1 MIGLTGTTRS
11 LRSDITFA
19 FALALA
25 CYLAWLLREVLVLL
39 YVSALFAVV
48 LRPMVMFFSHLRI
61 GRFRPFKS
69 TAIFLILFLVVGG
82 LIVFASLALP
92 PVIRDLQQFAKEM
105 PFRLPGFLYKLKHV
119 PFVSDINTED
129 LSSKIQAIVGQ
140 GATYVL
146 ISLKN
151 WASGLFTIIMGLILT
166 VYFTLESDVAYRW
179 V

>member
-1 MIGLTGTTRS
+1 MTGLTGHSRS

-25 CYLAWLLREVLVLL
+25 CYLAWLLRDVLILL

-48 LRPMVMFFSHLRI
+48 LRPMVQFISDLRF
-61 GRFRPFKS
+61 GRVRPFKS

-92 PVIRDLQQFAKEM
+92 PVIRDLQQFGKEM
-105 PFRLPGFLYKLKHV
+105 PFRLPGFLYKLKHI
-119 PFVSDINTED
+119 PFANNINTED

-140 GATYVL
+140 AATY
-146 ISLKN
+146 I
-151 WASGLFTIIMGLILT
+151 
-166 VYFTLESDVAYRW
+166 
-179 V
+179 